1 MAITLKKAKGIQR
14 LINKIYGNLDLD
26 EKARDNVENF
36 LKKKLNINSVT
47 KIKRC
52 EYFFTYKKNEYGT
65 KTIAALYIR
74 RNVFRSFSHVTR
86 EEMLQNDV
94 WPNEAKEFLM
104 GVNAKKF
111 TKLEEVFE
119 NI

>member
-1 MAITLKKAKGIQR
+1 MAITTKKAKGIQR

-26 EKARDNVENF
+26 EKARDNVEKF
-36 LKKKLNINSVT
+36 LKKKLRIPSVT

-52 EYFFTYKKNEYGT
+52 EYFFTYKKNEYGS
-65 KTIAALYIR
+65 KSIAALYIR
-74 RNVFRSFSHVTR
+74 RNALRSFSHISR

-94 WPNEAKEFLM
+94 WPNEAKEFLIAL
-104 GVNAKKF
+104 NAKKF